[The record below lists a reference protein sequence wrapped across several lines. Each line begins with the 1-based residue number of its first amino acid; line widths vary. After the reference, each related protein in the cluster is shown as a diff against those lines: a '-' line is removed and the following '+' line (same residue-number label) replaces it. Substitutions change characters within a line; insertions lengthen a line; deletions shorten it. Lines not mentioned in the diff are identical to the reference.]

1 MLLFYLA
8 LNKLE
13 LFRFHVI
20 QEQLLYFFILFYDLL
35 PELTAILFVF
45 SHILE
50 EGIVVGVDNLHPD
63 WYDLFRN
70 CSIVQDLERFV
81 EVRLSRVNCRDHC
94 QIVFVRE
101 VLKQNFCQL
110 ALSVRNYLLLAGIL
124 VLIFSENLDA
134 LPEHQ

>member
-1 MLLFYLA
+1 M
-8 LNKLE
+8 KI
-13 LFRFHVI
+13 RT
-20 QEQLLYFFILFYDLL
+20 EQLLYFFILFYDLL

-81 EVRLSRVNCRDHC
+81 EVRLSRVNCRDLGTGRRRGSSTRLADSFNIELKASSEILSGV
-94 QIVFVRE
+94 QVVRG
-101 VLKQNFCQL
+101 QQ
-110 ALSVRNYLLLAGIL
+110 AGQEL
-124 VLIFSENLDA
+124 TWRKN
-134 LPEHQ
+134 